1 MSSVWGSNLKLSI
14 FGEAHGPMIGGT
26 LHNFPAGVVVN
37 LDRIKLGLKLR
48 QGSNNF
54 TAARKDEDRPTII
67 SGVTNGITN
76 GAPITVIF
84 TNKDVDVVDYKK
96 EIPRPSHADYVS
108 NVRYNNHADT
118 FGGGHGSGRSTL
130 PIVFFGMLCA
140 DYLEKMGV
148 KVVSH
153 IKCIGEIYDDKFTN
167 DFSDE
172 LIDRL
177 NSAPIATIN
186 TEQRK
191 KMVSLLMSLGAV
203 GNSIGGAV
211 ETAVVGLEAGYGSPT
226 FDGLES
232 KIASFLFAIPAV
244 KSVSF
249 GYGARF
255 AHALGSDVAD
265 SFVLGEGGKIETD
278 NNYNGGINGGIS
290 NGMPILVS
298 CSFKPTPSIKQP
310 FKTLNFETNKI
321 VNLEVKGEHVTC
333 LAPRGAIISTSAIAI
348 CIMDSVLEG
357 KGYFELNSVTEDTEN
372 K

>member
-1 MSSVWGSNLKLSI
+1 MSSVWGSNLKLSL
-14 FGEAHGPMIGGT
+14 FGEAHGQMVGGT

-76 GAPITVIF
+76 GAPITVVF
-84 TNKDVDVVDYKK
+84 YNKDVDVVDYKK
-96 EIPRPSHADYVS
+96 EVPRPSHADYVS
-108 NVRYNNHADT
+108 NIRYNNHADT

-153 IKCIGEIYDDKFTN
+153 IKCIGEIYDDKFGT
-167 DFSDE
+167 DFPDE

-177 NSAPIATIN
+177 NSAPLATISS
-186 TEQRK
+186 EARK
-191 KMVSLLMSLGAV
+191 KMVSLLMSIGAV

-211 ETAVVGLEAGYGSPT
+211 ETAVVGLPAGYGSPM

-232 KIASFLFAIPAV
+232 KIASFLFAVPAV

-265 SFVLGEGGKIETD
+265 SFVLNDGKIETD
-278 NNYNGGINGGIS
+278 NNFNGGLNGGIS
-290 NGMPILVS
+290 NGMPIIVS

-333 LAPRGAIISTSAIAI
+333 LAPRGAIIATSAVAI
-348 CIMDSVLEG
+348 CVMDSVMEG
-357 KGYFELNSVTEDTEN
+357 KGYFELNSVAEDTEN

>member
-1 MSSVWGSNLKLSI
+1 MSSTWGSNLKLSI
-14 FGEAHGPMIGGT
+14 FGEAHGQMVGGT

-76 GAPITVIF
+76 GAPITVLF
-84 TNKDVDVVDYKK
+84 YNKDVDVVDYKK
-96 EIPRPSHADYVS
+96 EVPRPSHADYVS
-108 NVRYNNHADT
+108 NVRYHNHADT

-140 DYLEKMGV
+140 DYLEKMKV
-148 KVVSH
+148 QVVSH
-153 IKCIGEIYDDKFTN
+153 IKCIGEIYDDKFSN
-167 DFSDE
+167 DFSDD
-172 LIDRL
+172 LIERL
-177 NSAPIATIN
+177 NSSPLATICPDA
-186 TEQRK
+186 RK
-191 KMVSLLMSLGAV
+191 KMVSLLMGIGAT

-211 ETAVVGLEAGYGSPT
+211 ETAVVGLEAGYGSPM

-265 SFVLGEGGKIETD
+265 SFVLKDGKIETD
-278 NNYNGGINGGIS
+278 NNFNGGLNGGIS
-290 NGMPILVS
+290 NGMPILIS

-310 FKTLNFETNKI
+310 FKTLNFETNKV

-333 LAPRGAIISTSAIAI
+333 LAPRGAIIATSAVAI
-348 CIMDSVLEG
+348 CVLDSVLEG
-357 KGYFELNSVTEDTEN
+357 KGYFELNKVAEATEEE
-372 K
+372 